1 MLVGGA
7 CLFMPSTV
15 NLCPCRNPNCF
26 KHHTAV
32 ATNVLSSVSLLQ
44 VTRNAAD
51 TTQSEREPEARAGG
65 VLVRL
70 T

>member
-1 MLVGGA
+1 ML
-7 CLFMPSTV
+7 PS
-15 NLCPCRNPNCF
+15 LLSDLPY
-26 KHHTAV
+26 HTAV

-51 TTQSEREPEARAGG
+51 TTQSEMEPEARAGG